1 MQQGRGLTRFLGNR
15 GQETAQQFM
24 AATITRLIKTG
35 YIETVRKEVHTETN
49 KFVATTDEGKVVR
62 HGELR
67 LFVTK
72 NAASFFAKASAG
84 LCTKEQID
92 PFTDWENL
100 FNLPIVENE
109 SVVRGMVEARVVDVR
124 GESSLVLRA
133 VNPNADWVDKVNIA
147 SLWESILKAAHQFTK
162 ANPERV
168 TDNIYIV
175 QHDGWHP
182 LSNRS
187 QVSGYLEQRYIRD
200 KIGVN
205 LNLQV
210 ASNHTIQKVYQV

>member
-1 MQQGRGLTRFLGNR
+1 M
-15 GQETAQQFM
+15 
-24 AATITRLIKTG
+24 
-35 YIETVRKEVHTETN
+35 
-49 KFVATTDEGKVVR
+49 EGKVVR